1 MTAYQSVIN
10 YLDKNC
16 SNNDETKVFSF
27 GLGNDVDF
35 EFLESIAEF
44 GRGAFTHVE
53 DRSELKVEMIKA
65 LKRAVGPAL

>member
-35 EFLESIAEF
+35 VFLESIAEF

-53 DRSELKVEMIKA
+53 DMS
-65 LKRAVGPAL
+65 